1 MTYGIRKWLIED
13 RKIQYS
19 KRDICGV
26 YLKTV
31 HSELSFRLSSEDFDK
46 LDRQVLSDVN
56 EFIHKKYIVQKRK
69 FRHLKASFKLQKIYT
84 NFYLSIGLMYSFHN
98 R

>member
-31 HSELSFRLSSEDFDK
+31 HSELSFRLNSEDFDK
-46 LDRQVLSDVN
+46 LDRQVRSDVN
-56 EFIHKKYIVQKRK
+56 EFIHEK
-69 FRHLKASFKLQKIYT
+69 
-84 NFYLSIGLMYSFHN
+84 
-98 R
+98 